1 MRAQR
6 GHASDKQYRRATRPV
21 PVPPLRAAAST
32 DVPRRLPAG
41 VWQQMHVERLC
52 SCSCLALP
60 PLFSPLPSSLFHPIP
75 ISHQTSHLLPFR
87 NRSPSPSCVQYDYD
101 SQGRRAARAIVPPLP
116 TAAAV
121 PRPSLLHGCGHA
133 LLGLHQ
139 KARQRHPPGSCSRAL
154 SRSSSLVAL
163 PGHTPPPPYPA
174 RNHEAA
180 QALFRHLARRLCYEL
195 LLLVPNNVETLAQS
209 PFWVLTMLARLCFV
223 RRAETEPA
231 SREVQ
236 SRAIGGPCPSLR
248 VWVSGGLGALGR
260 SLPTRVSVKS
270 WGLTHECLLCVRP

>member
-1 MRAQR
+1 MATTNLYLPVLRYLRLPFSPIPGLSSSMRAQR

-163 PGHTPPPPYPA
+163 PGHTPPPPT
-174 RNHEAA
+174 
-180 QALFRHLARRLCYEL
+180 LLAIMRPLR
-195 LLLVPNNVETLAQS
+195 PFFATL
-209 PFWVLTMLARLCFV
+209 PV
-223 RRAETEPA
+223 
-231 SREVQ
+231 
-236 SRAIGGPCPSLR
+236 
-248 VWVSGGLGALGR
+248 VSAT
-260 SLPTRVSVKS
+260 SYYY
-270 WGLTHECLLCVRP
+270 